1 MNQWGLVTSGCCRY
15 CREWGV
21 LRREPTGG
29 QSQWEGG
36 SAGESLQ
43 EGVLQVEADG
53 RGVLQVGAD
62 GRRVLQVR
70 AVGRRV
76 LPEPTGGGPQ
86 VRANGRGGSAGG
98 SQRGSS
104 GEIPERNQEP
114 RLHPLRQ
121 PGC

>member
-36 SAGESLQ
+36 SAGESRQ

-53 RGVLQVGAD
+53 RGVLQVGTD
-62 GRRVLQVR
+62 
-70 AVGRRV
+70 GRRV

-86 VRANGRGGSAGG
+86 VRANGKGGSAGG
-98 SQRGSS
+98 SRLETG
-104 GEIPERNQEP
+104 GGFYRWEP
-114 RLHPLRQ
+114 MGVLR
-121 PGC
+121 